1 VTNERRARLYARLR
15 RPPSP
20 ATVPGTLPVLFFGD
34 LFAAEIATVGLN
46 PSDQEYVSKKGGMLT
61 GAAQRFAT
69 LASLGAA
76 DRPSLTDPQCNAA
89 IERMRD
95 YYEAGKPVYG
105 SWFNALAR
113 VVNGLGAGFRERSAA
128 HLDLVQESTSPVWG
142 DLPSGQKTALLEQDL
157 PFLTW
162 ELRTFPLRA
171 VICTGKTVGVHVRRQ
186 LGVEVAEE
194 GSLARIKWWVGHA
207 HIGGRP
213 VGFAGWNYP
222 LARPTGLGAEGETR
236 LGQLLAERLARFA

>member
-1 VTNERRARLYARLR
+1 
-15 RPPSP
+15 
-20 ATVPGTLPVLFFGD
+20 VLFFGD

-46 PSDQEYVSKKGGMLT
+46 PSDQAYVSKDGRMVT

-69 LASLGAA
+69 LDSLGAA
-76 DRPSLTDPQCNAA
+76 DRPSLTETQCNAA
-89 IERMRD
+89 IDRMRD

-142 DLPSGQKTALLEQDL
+142 DLPSGQKSALLEQDL

-162 ELRTFPLRA
+162 ELRTSPLRA
-171 VICTGKTVGVHVRRQ
+171 VICTGKTAGVHVRRE
-186 LGVEVAEE
+186 LRVDVAEE
-194 GSLARIKWWVGHA
+194 GSFARVTWWVGHA
-207 HIGGRP
+207 HIEGRP

-222 LARPTGLGAEGETR
+222 SLVRPASAQRASEIARPFTSATKVAPALGRSASSVAKACCI
-236 LGQLLAERLARFA
+236 LLFGVRPLVG